1 MHFNEIL
8 IQTVKKGASDLHL
21 KHGVKPV
28 IRKNGE
34 LELLDKSLE
43 RLTGDE
49 IKAMAH
55 SIMTSEQRH
64 HFEKHHEVDMGYGVN
79 GLGRF
84 RVNIFLQRGTC
95 RMVVRPISA
104 DVPSFNQLHLPKQ
117 MEAIANYERG
127 LILITGVTGSGKT
140 TTMASLIDY
149 INQTKKK
156 HIITIED
163 PIEYLISD
171 RKSLVSQRELGADTL
186 SFASAIRAALRQDPD
201 VILLGE
207 IRDRET
213 MDIALLAAETG
224 HLVIS
229 TLHTADARETI
240 NRVLVYY
247 EPHEQMQIRV
257 QLSSVIRAVI
267 SQRLAKRK
275 DDQGQIPAV
284 EIMSNTPRVRE
295 MILDPLK
302 THSILDAIEEG
313 HDSYGTQSFDQSLM
327 DLLTKNL
334 IEYSEALQLS
344 TNPDNFALRVKGVM
358 GSNKKWDSFD
368 ASEKSNFFTEVPRL
382 ELETL
387 YRPASIPPPPPSE
400 QEKEKKKKK

>member
-1 MHFNEIL
+1 
-8 IQTVKKGASDLHL
+8 
-21 KHGVKPV
+21 
-28 IRKNGE
+28 
-34 LELLDKSLE
+34 
-43 RLTGDE
+43 
-49 IKAMAH
+49 
-55 SIMTSEQRH
+55 
-64 HFEKHHEVDMGYGVN
+64 
-79 GLGRF
+79 
-84 RVNIFLQRGTC
+84 
-95 RMVVRPISA
+95 
-104 DVPSFNQLHLPKQ
+104 
-117 MEAIANYERG
+117 
-127 LILITGVTGSGKT
+127 
-140 TTMASLIDY
+140 MASLIDY

-186 SFASAIRAALRQDPD
+186 SFASAIRAALRQNPD

-240 NRVLVYY
+240 NRILVYY

-257 QLSSVIRAVI
+257 QLSGVIRAVI

-302 THSILDAIEEG
+302 THSILEAIEEG

-327 DLLTKNL
+327 DLLTKEM
-334 IEYSEALQLS
+334 IDYAEALQLS
-344 TNPDNFALRVKGVM
+344 SNPDNFALRVKGIM
-358 GSNKKWDSFD
+358 GSNKKWESFEQG
-368 ASEKSNFFTEVPRL
+368 EKTNFFNELPRL

-387 YRPASIPPPPPSE
+387 YRPPTPPPPPPPPIE
-400 QEKEKKKKK
+400 AEREKKKKK

>member
-1 MHFNEIL
+1 
-8 IQTVKKGASDLHL
+8 
-21 KHGVKPV
+21 
-28 IRKNGE
+28 
-34 LELLDKSLE
+34 
-43 RLTGDE
+43 
-49 IKAMAH
+49 
-55 SIMTSEQRH
+55 
-64 HFEKHHEVDMGYGVN
+64 
-79 GLGRF
+79 
-84 RVNIFLQRGTC
+84 
-95 RMVVRPISA
+95 MVVRPIST

-117 MEAIANYERG
+117 LEAIANYERG

-213 MDIALLAAETG
+213 MNIALLAAETG
-224 HLVIS
+224 HLVVS

-247 EPHEQMQIRV
+247 EPHEQMQVRI
-257 QLSSVIRAVI
+257 QLSSVIRAII

-284 EIMSNTPRVRE
+284 EIMANTPRVRE
-295 MILDPLK
+295 MILDPIK

-313 HDSYGTQSFDQSLM
+313 NGTYGTQSFDQSLM
-327 DLLTKNL
+327 ELLSQQL
-334 IEYSEALQLS
+334 IDYSEALQLS
-344 TNPDNFALRVKGVM
+344 TNPDNFALKVRGVM
-358 GSNKKWDSFD
+358 GANQNMSP
-368 ASEKSNFFTEVPRL
+368 EKSTAGENTNFFNELPRL

-387 YRPASIPPPPPSE
+387 YRPSTPLPPIPSIGPDR
-400 QEKEKKKKK
+400 EKKKKK

>member
-1 MHFNEIL
+1 MHFNDIL
-8 IQTVKKGASDLHL
+8 IETVKRGASDLHL

-28 IRKNGE
+28 IRRNGE
-34 LELLDKSLE
+34 LELLNKNYE
-43 RLTGDE
+43 RLTGED
-49 IKAMAH
+49 IRQMAL
-55 SIMTSEQRH
+55 SIMSADQRK
-64 HFEKHHEVDMGYGVN
+64 HFESNHEVDMGYGVS

-84 RVNIFLQRGTC
+84 RVNIFMQRGTY
-95 RMVVRPISA
+95 RMVVRPIA
-104 DVPSFNQLHLPKQ
+104 VEVPSLNELHLPKQ
-117 MEAIANYERG
+117 LEVIAGYERG
-127 LILITGVTGSGKT
+127 LVLVTGVTGSGKT
-140 TTMASLIDY
+140 TTMASMIDY

-163 PIEYLISD
+163 PIEYLIAD
-171 RKSLVSQRELGADTL
+171 RKSLVSQRELGADTKT
-186 SFASAIRAALRQDPD
+186 FANAIRAALRQDPD

-247 EPHEQMQIRV
+247 EPHEQLQIRV
-257 QLSSVIRAVI
+257 HLASLLRAVV

-275 DDQGQIPAV
+275 DGAGQIPAV
-284 EIMSNTPRVRE
+284 EIMTNTPRVRE

-302 THSILDAIEEG
+302 TSAILDAIEEG
-313 HDSYGTQSFDQSLM
+313 HTQYGTQSFDQSLM
-327 DLLTKNL
+327 NLLSQDL
-334 IEYSEALQLS
+334 IDFPEALQLS
-344 TNPDNFALRVKGVM
+344 TNPDNFALRVRGIM
-358 GSNKKWDSFD
+358 GSKSNWEGFD
-368 ASEKSNFFTEVPRL
+368 KMEKSSFFAEVPRL

-387 YRPASIPPPPPSE
+387 YRPPGSTLPPIPTE
-400 QEKEKKKKK
+400 QDLKKKK